1 MTWNFLHPGR
11 LWLLAGLAVLL
22 AGYLVGLTLRR
33 RRAMRFTNVALLDRI
48 APKRGGWGRHVLAA
62 AQLVGLG
69 IGILAIAQPQAEVRV
84 PKERATIVVAMDTSL
99 SMRATDVAPSRIAAA
114 KKAAVRFVDSLP
126 KRLNLGLVSFDGSA
140 RVEVTPTT
148 DRGSVTRAI
157 KSLRLHEGTAI
168 GDAVEVS
175 LDAIA
180 RAPRDA
186 SGKKAPGV
194 IVLLSDG
201 STTMGTPTADAGPI
215 AKKAGVPVWTIAYGT
230 SQGVVDI
237 TLPDTGETARIRVPV
252 DVNALAQLARSSG
265 GQSFTAASASD
276 LRDVYQQMGSAI
288 GYDTELHDVTVR
300 YLAVALA
307 ALGLTSLVGAVAFQR
322 LP

>member
-1 MTWNFLHPGR
+1 
-11 LWLLAGLAVLL
+11 
-22 AGYLVGLTLRR
+22 
-33 RRAMRFTNVALLDRI
+33 
-48 APKRGGWGRHVLAA
+48 VLAA